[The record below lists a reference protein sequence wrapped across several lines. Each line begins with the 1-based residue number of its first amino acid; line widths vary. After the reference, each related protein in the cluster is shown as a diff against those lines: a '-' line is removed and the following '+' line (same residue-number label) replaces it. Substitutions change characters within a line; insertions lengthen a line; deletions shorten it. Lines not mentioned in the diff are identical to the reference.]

1 MNRINKLCFLY
12 LVFAQACVTVTEPP
26 AIESELRVRSQHVF
40 RGVSQTDGNVVQAL
54 NKWSLDLGEGRGFSL
69 GTFLNAD
76 GTNDAGEGAFPDGN
90 GGQITRVEFEPT
102 WTWDG
107 DGEEMFSAGLVNRS
121 HPNIS
126 GLGDTTEAVLAWQ
139 LGYQIMN
146 YQPILKVY
154 YDLED
159 GDGMYTQ
166 LEVIRGYEM
175 APGWRLE
182 TSFGLSHADSDQAE
196 VLYKTDRA
204 GFGDLTAEAVLH
216 WERSSHLEI
225 TASIAASTVVSNHL
239 GESLEDNGLDDS
251 NFWLGVGMNWAF

>member
-1 MNRINKLCFLY
+1 MNRTNKLSFLF
-12 LVFAQACVTVTEPP
+12 LLFAQACVTVTEPP
-26 AIESELRVRSQHVF
+26 TIESELRVRSQHIF

-54 NKWSLDLGEGRGFSL
+54 NAWSLDLGEGQRFSL

-76 GTNDAGEGAFPDGN
+76 GTNNAGDGAFPDGN

-102 WTWDG
+102 WTWDRGG
-107 DGEEMFSAGLVNRS
+107 DTLSAGLVNRS
-121 HPNIS
+121 HPNID

-139 LGYQIMN
+139 PGYQIMN
-146 YQPILKVY
+146 YQPSLRLY

-159 GDGMYTQ
+159 GDGMYVQ
-166 LEVIRGYEM
+166 LGVTRGYEM

-182 TSFGLSHADSDQAE
+182 TSFDLSHADSDQAE

-204 GFGDLTAEAVLH
+204 GFGDFTAQAVLR
-216 WERSSHLEI
+216 WERSSNLDI
-225 TASIAASTVVSNHL
+225 TASIAASTIVSNHL

-251 NFWLGVGMNWAF
+251 NFWLGVGMSWGF